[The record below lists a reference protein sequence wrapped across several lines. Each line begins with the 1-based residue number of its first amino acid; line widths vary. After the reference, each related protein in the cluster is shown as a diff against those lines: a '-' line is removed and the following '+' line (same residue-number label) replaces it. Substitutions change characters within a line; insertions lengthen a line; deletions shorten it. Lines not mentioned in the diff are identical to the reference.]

1 MAVVRHVGAEPPV
14 GLVGTLVDQDVLR
27 LAPTEA
33 VVVELLEPVEPGER
47 LVGGGRLGV
56 ATVEEPGAVVG
67 PGGAREFDPP
77 EMIVQV
83 ARGGDVAHVK
93 LFPVRA
99 ARGGPVGEEAAV
111 LRHPERRHG
120 DGPVLRKQVRIEQH
134 LRLAAERGLLV
145 QHRLVLEPVVLEE
158 EVPPPP
164 PPPAPPP
171 PPPRPRAAPPAMAP
185 ALVALRG
192 SPPAP
197 DS

>member
-27 LAPTEA
+27 LVPTEA

-99 ARGGPVGEEAAV
+99 ARGGPVGGEAAV
-111 LRHPERRHG
+111 SSFCCS
-120 DGPVLRKQVRIEQH
+120 I
-134 LRLAAERGLLV
+134 
-145 QHRLVLEPVVLEE
+145 HRLVSALSGSSSQRYGSWTL
-158 EVPPPP
+158 VPW
-164 PPPAPPP
+164 
-171 PPPRPRAAPPAMAP
+171 
-185 ALVALRG
+185 
-192 SPPAP
+192 
-197 DS
+197 